1 LILLRRRTFVY
12 VGREARRASS
22 SSARDEGTNTGA
34 IKFGIRW
41 PDFDVPIE
49 VGTVRAF
56 IHAAEDLGF
65 DHVTTFD
72 HIAGVSDESLG
83 KSSHFPPH
91 FEFGE
96 ALTMIACMAGITNS
110 LGFLT
115 DILNVGYRP
124 TALTAKQVG
133 TIDHLTN
140 GKMRLGLGI
149 EAVPPEY
156 DLMGVGHLYK
166 QRGARVIE
174 QIEVLRLLWTDPEAS
189 FEGEWHSFKGCGL
202 NPLPKRP
209 IPIWMGM
216 NWNPP
221 PQVFKRIG
229 RYADGVLPPWVP
241 GEKAYEVRERIYEAA
256 REAGRDPSSIG
267 FEPRINLRTGS
278 GEAPRTH
285 LARPTTSSASTS
297 GGGRSSVRSTWSS
310 RRASAD

>member
-1 LILLRRRTFVY
+1 VAHIKGWQRAVLPLVGRAPESQQYPVLNLLRQADVRY
-12 VGREARRASS
+12 VGLRGTTRFVVCARRGN
-22 SSARDEGTNTGA
+22 EHVGA

-72 HIAGVSDESLG
+72 HIAGVSDDSLG

-96 ALTMIACMAGITNS
+96 AMTMIACMAGITNS

-149 EAVPPEY
+149 GAVPPEY

-189 FEGEWHSFKGCGL
+189 FDGEWHSFKG
-202 NPLPKRP
+202 
-209 IPIWMGM
+209 
-216 NWNPP
+216 
-221 PQVFKRIG
+221 
-229 RYADGVLPPWVP
+229 
-241 GEKAYEVRERIYEAA
+241 
-256 REAGRDPSSIG
+256 AG
-267 FEPRINLRTGS
+267 
-278 GEAPRTH
+278 
-285 LARPTTSSASTS
+285 STRCRS
-297 GGGRSSVRSTWSS
+297 GRSRSGWE
-310 RRASAD
+310 